1 MYVYAKCAKMLRIL
15 SISFAQTIA
24 PYILQKYTFVF
35 KIKNKFD
42 FLIILEWD
50 FVLKDSHVGT
60 SSLLRMTWREGLLRL
75 WRAWGY
81 GVRASH

>member
-42 FLIILEWD
+42 FLMSKSTLSCRKIL
-50 FVLKDSHVGT
+50 T
-60 SSLLRMTWREGLLRL
+60 SGLRPSSE
-75 WRAWGY
+75 
-81 GVRASH
+81 

>member
-1 MYVYAKCAKMLRIL
+1 MYTQSAQKCCAFL
-15 SISFAQTIA
+15 SISFAQTFA

-50 FVLKDSHVGT
+50 FVSKDSHVGT

-81 GVRASH
+81 VVRVSH